1 IDAERRKPLTDVHAL
16 AEWQIH
22 GAGGR
27 LNGPLMVLDAAS
39 ELDGTLAFPGWGP
52 INGPVIGLGIGR
64 APVIKLFK
72 SGFKAPVINNG
83 DPPGTPE
90 TQRVRKFYQDGRAY
104 ELEPFRGSPDQ
115 WLEQLRRVAF
125 GVAVPRNDET
135 SLQFRNPYLNRLKH
149 VSGERTKFPV
159 EQQRVGSFFW
169 HLDRSLKFLEEGYR

>member
-1 IDAERRKPLTDVHAL
+1 GLAPPIAAAPEQPCEVVPMPCTFEGLPFKITIIDAERRKPLTDVHAL

-52 INGPVIGLGIGR
+52 CRGRFRGWGIGR
-64 APVIKLFK
+64 DPVITLFK
-72 SGFKAPVINNG
+72 SGYKALVINTA

-125 GVAVPRNDET
+125 GVAVPR
-135 SLQFRNPYLNRLKH
+135 PHHARLH
-149 VSGERTKFPV
+149 FSDPHPT
-159 EQQRVGSFFW
+159 
-169 HLDRSLKFLEEGYR
+169 